1 MPLDD
6 KFVDVPPMECEG
18 VMTTET
24 SILFWAIA
32 LGIFQMLL
40 SVSFNVVGRGLPY
53 GVGPRDEPPKQLG
66 RAASRIERA
75 YHNFLETFALF
86 AAAVLLVQAF
96 GKSTTLSVLGAEFYI
111 WARLFYVPAYVI
123 AIPYTRTA
131 CWMVSI
137 VGIVMV
143 LSAAWPR

>member
-1 MPLDD
+1 
-6 KFVDVPPMECEG
+6 
-18 VMTTET
+18 MTTET
-24 SILFWAIA
+24 SILFWATA
-32 LGIFQMLL
+32 LGIFQLML
-40 SVSFNVVGRGLPY
+40 SVSFNVADRGLPY

-75 YHNFLETFALF
+75 YRNFLETF
-86 AAAVLLVQAF
+86 AAAVLLVHAL
-96 GKSTTLSVLGAEFYI
+96 GKSTALSVLGAQFYI

-131 CWMVSI
+131 CWMVSV

-143 LSAAWPR
+143 LSAVWAG